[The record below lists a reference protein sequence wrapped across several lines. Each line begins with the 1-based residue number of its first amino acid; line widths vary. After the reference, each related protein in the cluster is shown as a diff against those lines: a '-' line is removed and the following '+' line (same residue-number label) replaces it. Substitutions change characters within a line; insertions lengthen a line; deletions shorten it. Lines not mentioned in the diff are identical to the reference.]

1 MRTWFEPHEDEE
13 FEAAKD
19 LLVRRCLVWAGERG
33 MAADPLVLE
42 AALDSRHR
50 SVDGRLAYWDEA
62 QVRRFLL
69 EWIPRYVTAHRDELN
84 AAPGSLLTLL
94 RYIAAKGLRD
104 PRGATLAEL
113 EQAVKAAVADYPAAL
128 DDLARMGIAKFWAQT
143 TLDNGIDLT
152 DLKALERLP
161 RDVEAGRVP
170 YDAEALDR
178 VVEARLG
185 RPHLDEQRAFPQ
197 PPLAL
202 PPARELAEAAARSDV
217 VRRLTALADWVGAE
231 GKTLTEAG
239 HLRLADARELAGLL
253 GTGEQDLQVRS
264 AAGLPGVGLLLAWAT
279 HARIVRA
286 SKGRL
291 LRVAKAAPLLRDPEK
306 LWSRAF
312 EAYFELGRDMLTPPS
327 LLWSVFDELMPD
339 VLNSAYG
346 MASPMPVARLEE
358 TVWLVCQDYIPSGH
372 VPEETWRDRVGRELA
387 LAMEALAELG
397 AVELSHGVAD
407 ALYSSDLAGDLT
419 TGDRTAGDLT
429 TGDRTADDGLPL
441 PAEARD
447 RLLRR
452 LAEPGLLVRLT
463 PLGARALRER
473 MLAEGRNAPLIGELA
488 DASAAELLGVLLEHY
503 PPKAAAQELDGWL
516 AAHGGDPG
524 PLLDAVRACSFRTR
538 AAAML
543 SLLAEIH
550 PGLRSL
556 LPSLRT
562 DRVLGP
568 MVLMELAQRGDQAS
582 DRLGA
587 DENLLVTTEGV
598 LGLLELAGPEKV
610 QEQLRAMAG
619 PNALALVEAMAAS
632 GHPAQESMEEL
643 RTLVAEPMRARS
655 HPLRFVPGPR
665 PGARGRTAGRK
676 RKR

>member
-69 EWIPRYVTAHRDELN
+69 EWIPRYVTAPRHELD
-84 AAPGSLLTLL
+84 AAPTSLLTLL

-113 EQAVKAAVADYPAAL
+113 EQAVEAAVAFYPAAL
-128 DDLARMGIAKFWAQT
+128 DDPARMGIAKFWAQT
-143 TLDNGIDLT
+143 ALDSGIDLT
-152 DLKALERLP
+152 DRKALERLP

-170 YDAEALDR
+170 YDTEALDR

-185 RPHLDEQRAFPQ
+185 RPHLDELRAIPQ

-202 PPARELAEAAARSDV
+202 PPARELAEAAARSDT
-217 VRRLTALADWVGAE
+217 VRRLTALADWVGPE

-239 HLRLADARELAGLL
+239 HLRLADARELAELL
-253 GTGEQDLQVRS
+253 GTGEQDLKVRS
-264 AAGLPGVGLLLAWAT
+264 AADLPGVGLLLAWAK

-291 LRVAKAAPLLRDPEK
+291 LRVAKAAPLLRDPET

-312 EAYFELGRDMLTPPS
+312 EAYFELGRDMLAPPS

-339 VLNSAYG
+339 VLNSVYG
-346 MASPMPVARLEE
+346 MASPMPVVRLEE
-358 TVWLVCQDYIPSGH
+358 TVWLVCQDYVPSDH
-372 VPEETWRDRVGRELA
+372 VPEETWRDRLGLELA
-387 LAMEALAELG
+387 WALEVLAELG
-397 AVELSHGVAD
+397 AVELSRGVAD
-407 ALYSSDLAGDLT
+407 ELYSSDLAGDVP
-419 TGDRTAGDLT
+419 DDDLS
-429 TGDRTADDGLPL
+429 DDGEPPL
-441 PAEARD
+441 PAEARA

-463 PLGARALRER
+463 PLGARAVRAR
-473 MLAEGRNAPLIGELA
+473 MLAEGRDAPLIGELV
-488 DASAAELLGVLLEHY
+488 DAPAAELLGVLMEHY
-503 PPKAAAQELDGWL
+503 PPDAAAQELDGWL
-516 AAHGGDPG
+516 AAHGGDVG
-524 PLLDAVRACSFRTR
+524 PLLDAVRACSFRSR

-543 SLLAEIH
+543 SLLAEIN
-550 PGLRSL
+550 PGLRSM
-556 LPSLRT
+556 LPGLRT
-562 DRVLGP
+562 DPVLGP
-568 MVLMELAQRGDQAS
+568 MVLMELAQRGDLGP
-582 DRLGA
+582 DDLGA
-587 DENLLVTTEGV
+587 DENLRVTTEGV

-610 QEQLRAMAG
+610 LEQLRAMAG
-619 PNALALVEAMAAS
+619 SHALTLVEAMAAS
-632 GHPAQESMEEL
+632 GHPAEESMEEL
-643 RTLVAEPMRARS
+643 RRLVVDTMRARS
-655 HPLRFVPGPR
+655 HPFRFVPGPR
-665 PGARGRTAGRK
+665 PGARGRTGGRK

>member
-13 FEAAKD
+13 FDAAKD
-19 LLVRRCLVWAGERG
+19 LLVRRCLVWAEERG

-69 EWIPRYVTAHRDELN
+69 EWIPRYVTAHRDELD
-84 AAPGSLLTLL
+84 AAPDSLLTLL
-94 RYIAAKGLRD
+94 RYVAAKGLRD

-113 EQAVKAAVADYPAAL
+113 EQAVETAVADYPAAL
-128 DDLARMGIAKFWAQT
+128 ADPARMGIAKFWAQT
-143 TLDNGIDLT
+143 ALDNGIDLA
-152 DLKALERLP
+152 DPKALERLP

-178 VVEARLG
+178 VVGARLG
-185 RPHLDEQRAFPQ
+185 RPRLDEQRAFRQ

-202 PPARELAEAAARSDV
+202 PPAHELTEAAARSDV

-239 HLRLADARELAGLL
+239 HLRLADARELAELL
-253 GTGEQDLQVRS
+253 GTGEQDLKVRS
-264 AAGLPGVGLLLAWAT
+264 SADLPGVGLVLAWAKQ
-279 HARIVRA
+279 ARIVRA

-291 LRVAKAAPLLRDPEK
+291 VRVAKGAPLLRDPEK

-312 EAYFELGRDMLTPPS
+312 EAYFELGRDMLPPPS
-327 LLWSVFDELMPD
+327 LLWSVFGELMTD
-339 VLNSAYG
+339 ALRSAYG
-346 MASPMPVARLEE
+346 MAHPMPVARLEE
-358 TVWLVCQDYIPSGH
+358 IIWLVYQDY
-372 VPEETWRDRVGRELA
+372 VPADRVPLETWRDRISRELE
-387 LAMEALAELG
+387 LAMQMLAELG

-407 ALYSSDLAGDLT
+407 ELYSRDLGGDLT
-419 TGDRTAGDLT
+419 TDDLEGDDVPQLS
-429 TGDRTADDGLPL
+429 
-441 PAEARD
+441 AEVRA

-452 LAEPGLLVRLT
+452 LGEPGLLVRLT
-463 PLGARALRER
+463 PLGARAMRER
-473 MLAEGRNAPLIGELA
+473 MLAEGRDAPLIGELA
-488 DASAAELLGVLLEHY
+488 DASAAEMLGVLLEHY
-503 PPKAAAQELDGWL
+503 PPGAATQELDGWL
-516 AAHGGDPG
+516 AAHGGDPE
-524 PLLDAVRACSFRTR
+524 PLLDAIRGCSFRTR

-550 PGLRSL
+550 PGLRAM
-556 LPSLRT
+556 LPGLRR
-562 DRVLGP
+562 DPVLGP
-568 MVLMELAQRGDQAS
+568 LVLLELDQRGDQGGDHLS
-582 DRLGA
+582 A
-587 DENLLVTTEGV
+587 DEDLLMTTEGV

-619 PNALALVEAMAAS
+619 PHALTLVERMAAS

-643 RTLVAEPMRARS
+643 RRLVAEPMRARS

-665 PGARGRTAGRK
+665 PGARGRTGGRK
-676 RKR
+676 RRR

>member
-1 MRTWFEPHEDEE
+1 MRTWFEPHEAEE

-33 MAADPLVLE
+33 MAAEPPVLG
-42 AALDSRHR
+42 AALDFRHR

-69 EWIPRYVTAHRDELN
+69 EWIPRHATARRKPPGTALN
-84 AAPGSLLTLL
+84 TAPDSLLTLL

-113 EQAVKAAVADYPAAL
+113 EQAVKDAAASAPAEPDRVAD
-128 DDLARMGIAKFWAQT
+128 
-143 TLDNGIDLT
+143 
-152 DLKALERLP
+152 
-161 RDVEAGRVP
+161 RVA
-170 YDAEALDR
+170 DTRFA
-178 VVEARLG
+178 
-185 RPHLDEQRAFPQ
+185 RPHLDGQRAFPQ

-217 VRRLTALADWVGAE
+217 VRRLAALADWVGAE
-231 GKTLTEAG
+231 GKPLTEAG
-239 HLRLADARELAGLL
+239 HLRPADARQLAELL
-253 GTGEQDLQVRS
+253 GTGERDPEARGAADL
-264 AAGLPGVGLLLAWAT
+264 PDVGLLLAWAK

-291 LRVAKAAPLLRDPEK
+291 LRVAKAAPLLHDPEK

-312 EAYFELGRDMLTPPS
+312 EAYFELGRDIPASSS

-339 VLNSAYG
+339 VLYSMYG
-346 MASPMPVARLEE
+346 MASPMPAARLEE
-358 TVWLVCQDYIPSGH
+358 TVWLVYQDHVPSGR
-372 VPEETWRDRVGRELA
+372 VPEETWRDRLARELTRA
-387 LAMEALAELG
+387 FEVLAELG

-407 ALYSSDLAGDLT
+407 ALYSSDLVGDLV
-419 TGDRTAGDLT
+419 GDLAGELPDDDPTAGAAPT
-429 TGDRTADDGLPL
+429 L
-441 PAEARD
+441 PAEARA

-463 PLGARALRER
+463 PLGARAARER
-473 MLAEGRNAPLIGELA
+473 MLAEGRDAPLIGELA
-488 DASAAELLGVLLEHY
+488 DASPAELLGVLVEHY
-503 PPKAAAQELDGWL
+503 PTDAAARELDGWL

-543 SLLAEIH
+543 SFLTRIH
-550 PGLRSL
+550 PGLRL
-556 LPSLRT
+556 MLPGLRT
-562 DRVLGP
+562 DPVLGP
-568 MVLMELAQRGDQAS
+568 IVLMELADGGDPGHGHL
-582 DRLGA
+582 DA

-610 QEQLRAMAG
+610 LEQLRAMAG
-619 PNALALVEAMAAS
+619 PSALALVEAMAAS

-643 RTLVAEPMRARS
+643 RRLVLDTMRARS

-665 PGARGRTAGRK
+665 PGARGRTGGR
-676 RKR
+676 RRRR